1 MSGQFAIRPR
11 SVHCPT
17 PTGVLPHSSGSAR
30 AAPSALRHRPC
41 SHPPCAL
48 TQVLSAAIMPETEAP
63 GFGHF
68 FARPGESARG
78 KAHSM
83 QARMRL
89 WLISIIVLVVAA
101 FIGVTEPVKF
111 RDRTDPDTGKKVEP
125 LKRVG
130 PLRFYRPWIGLTL
143 GLDLRG
149 GSHLVLQVQ
158 PEGVFELASP
168 ELAKERTEDE
178 RSELYAEIVG
188 LLSTEAIGTT
198 KRDVELYED
207 RIRVR
212 SRANDAD
219 EVKRQAE
226 IIKGLLV
233 ERFPDIAPKVAELQP
248 APGDMPDTLKSI
260 REILERRVD
269 AYGLTEPLIQEQRP
283 DRIIV
288 ELPGVKDPEQAKQLI
303 RQTATLQFRH
313 IPLKYGDAKR
323 RPAISEVTG
332 KKVFSFTDRKGDPVA
347 TTKVIEESEVVVT
360 GRGLKPSSAQVFAV
374 PGQETAVTFELQGQ
388 AADDF
393 EDFTRKNVDHLMAIV
408 LDNEVITCPSIN
420 EPIPGGNVSISGA
433 FDSPEGM
440 KEARNLRIL
449 LNAGALPLDLRYVEE
464 RTVSAQLG
472 QDALVKSLWAGLV
485 GLGVVLVFMVLYY
498 RLPGLLADVAL
509 VCYVILLMG
518 TMKLVNQV
526 LTLPGILAVIL
537 SIGMAVDANII
548 IFERLK
554 EEIRTG
560 KTMRSAVEAGFKR
573 AWAAILDSNVCS
585 VGTGIVLF
593 YFGTGPIKG
602 FAVTLIIGVL
612 VSLFTAVTVTRLFVN
627 LVMRTG
633 LARNLSLFGVAPSEV
648 EGA

>member
-1 MSGQFAIRPR
+1 
-11 SVHCPT
+11 
-17 PTGVLPHSSGSAR
+17 
-30 AAPSALRHRPC
+30 
-41 SHPPCAL
+41 
-48 TQVLSAAIMPETEAP
+48 
-63 GFGHF
+63 
-68 FARPGESARG
+68 
-78 KAHSM
+78 
-83 QARMRL
+83 
-89 WLISIIVLVVAA
+89 
-101 FIGVTEPVKF
+101 VTEPVKF
-111 RDRTDPDTGKKVEP
+111 RDRTDPDTGKAVEP

-158 PEGVFELASP
+158 PEGVFEFASP

-178 RSELYAEIVG
+178 RAELYAEIVE
-188 LLSTEAIGTT
+188 LLSTEVIGTT

-212 SRANDAD
+212 TRANDPD
-219 EVKRQAE
+219 EVKRQAD
-226 IIKGLLV
+226 IIEGLLA

-248 APGDMPDTLKSI
+248 APGKMPEALKSI

-288 ELPGVKDPEQAKQLI
+288 ELPGVKDPEQAKEFVK
-303 RQTATLQFRH
+303 QTATLQFRH
-313 IPLKYGDAKR
+313 IPLKYGDDNR
-323 RPAISEVTG
+323 RPKETEVAG
-332 KKVFSFTDRKGDPVA
+332 RKVFSFTDRKGDPVPTA
-347 TTKVIEESEVVVT
+347 KVIEESEVVVT
-360 GRGLKPSSAQVFAV
+360 GRGLKPNSAQVVAV
-374 PGQETAVTFELQGQ
+374 PGHGTSVTFELQGQ

-393 EDFTRKNVDHLMAIV
+393 ADFTRKNVNHLMAIV
-408 LDNEVITCPSIN
+408 LDNEMITCPNIN
-420 EPIPGGNVSISGA
+420 EPIPGGNVEISGG
-433 FDSPEGM
+433 FGTPEGM
-440 KEARNLRIL
+440 KEARNLKIL

-485 GLGVVLVFMVLYY
+485 GLGVVLLFMALYY

-518 TMKLVNQV
+518 AIKLVNQV

-602 FAVTLIIGVL
+602 FAVALIIGVL